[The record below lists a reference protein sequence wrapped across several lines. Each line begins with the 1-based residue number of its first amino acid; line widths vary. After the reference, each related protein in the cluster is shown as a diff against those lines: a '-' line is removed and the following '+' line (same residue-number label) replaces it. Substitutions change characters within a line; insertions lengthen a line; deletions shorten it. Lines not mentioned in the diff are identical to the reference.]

1 MLRLNTRENADRSWI
16 ARKRSVRNAE
26 CRRVLTLVSRVLHY
40 DQERAWRMRIGKE
53 RLRTRE
59 RMDVVNTAGKLSIS
73 DHVLSIGV
81 YKHVER
87 EEKEGCM
94 PQKEM
99 QRR

>member
-1 MLRLNTRENADRSWI
+1 
-16 ARKRSVRNAE
+16 
-26 CRRVLTLVSRVLHY
+26 
-40 DQERAWRMRIGKE
+40 
-53 RLRTRE
+53 
-59 RMDVVNTAGKLSIS
+59 MDVVNTAGKLSIS